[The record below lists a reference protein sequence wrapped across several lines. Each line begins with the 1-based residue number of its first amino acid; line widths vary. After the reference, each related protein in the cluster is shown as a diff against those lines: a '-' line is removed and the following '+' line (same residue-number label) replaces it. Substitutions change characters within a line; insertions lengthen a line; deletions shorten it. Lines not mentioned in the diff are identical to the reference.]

1 MSPADITE
9 RLEPGDRAPNF
20 ILPCANGETLMFYD
34 QVRGGPIV
42 LLFDP
47 ARDAAAGPAL
57 QGLIDQQPALAD
69 LGAELFAVARQVA
82 AADAAVVERGVL
94 LFADADGKVAAQYKL
109 VPDAAPVCFVLDAN
123 QRLLRRIDAAPERL
137 AAEALAWLE
146 RHWHPP
152 APGPAGAVAPVLLV
166 PRVLAPE
173 LCQHLIAAWQADHAE
188 GGVSGAYGD
197 AMAEEKKRSL
207 DHIVRDP
214 ALRQRL
220 SALLARRIGPEL
232 RKAFGFSGPLS
243 FDAHIVL
250 AYSAERG
257 DFFGTHRDNIGP
269 RLRHRRFA
277 VSLNLNA
284 DFEGGA
290 LRFPEYG
297 PALYHLAAG
306 TACVFSCSLLHQALP
321 VRRGRRF
328 VLTTFLCDPQPQ
340 QRAGPGAPYA
350 AAAAPRPSGG
360 APGGAP
366 GSSPGGPLGR
376 R

>member
-1 MSPADITE
+1 MSSTGSPADKTE

-42 LLFDP
+42 LLFAP
-47 ARDAAAGPAL
+47 KAGRAVAALAAR
-57 QGLIDQQPALAD
+57 QPALAA
-69 LGAELFAVARQVA
+69 LGAELFAVTRGPA
-82 AADAAVVERGVL
+82 AADAGVVAGGVL

-109 VPDAAPVCFVLDAN
+109 APDAAPVCFVLDAN
-123 QRLLRRIDAAPERL
+123 QRLLQRIDAPADRL
-137 AAEALAWLE
+137 AAEAQAWIE
-146 RHWHPP
+146 QHWHPP

-166 PRVLAPE
+166 PHVLAPD

-214 ALRQRL
+214 ALHQRL

-250 AYSAERG
+250 GYSAERG

-277 VSLNLNA
+277 VSLNLND

-297 PALYHLAAG
+297 PALYHLEAG
-306 TACVFSCSLLHQALP
+306 MACVFSCSLLHQALP

-340 QRAGPGAPYA
+340 QRPAAGAPF
-350 AAAAPRPSGG
+350 AAAAPRP
-360 APGGAP
+360 
-366 GSSPGGPLGR
+366 R
-376 R
+376 